1 MVDVLLTHS
10 YHLYYDSK
18 QVRKMQPYP
27 PLGTLYAA
35 ALLRQ
40 HGFSVAL
47 FDTML
52 EDPGRGFPAPLARHR
67 PRIVAVYEDN
77 FNFLSKMCLTR
88 MRQVAYEMLGAARAA
103 GATVVVNGSDPSDH
117 VEEYLRQGSNYVLL

>member
-10 YHLYYDSK
+10 YHLFYDRK
-18 QVRKMQPYP
+18 QSRKMQPYP

-35 ALLRQ
+35 ALLRR

-52 EDPGRGFPAPLARHR
+52 ENPEEGFPAALERYQ
-67 PRIVAVYEDN
+67 PRVVAIYEDN

-88 MRQVAYEMLGAARAA
+88 MREVAYHILDACQHA
-103 GATVVVNGSDPSDH
+103 GITALVNAVMPAC
-117 VEEYLRQGSNYVLL
+117 

>member
-1 MVDVLLTHS
+1 
-10 YHLYYDSK
+10 
-18 QVRKMQPYP
+18 MQPYP

-35 ALLRQ
+35 ALLRM

-52 EDPGRGFPAPLARHR
+52 EDPGNGFAEAMHLYR
-67 PRIVAVYEDN
+67 PRLVALYEDN

-88 MRQVAYEMLGAARAA
+88 MRAVAYGMLAAATATGSKVIARAF
-103 GATVVVNGSDPSDH
+103 P
-117 VEEYLRQGSNYVLL
+117 LIM